1 MQENNKTI
9 ANGVMLNAYPDSIG
23 EKFSDTVDMLK
34 MKKKKL
40 PTFFNSDLDR
50 GFSIIDYDINKELV
64 DTKDLLELEELNVK
78 LKFDI
83 VLNHLSVASPQF
95 KDLLKYGNE
104 SKFKDFFINWNEF
117 WEGNGEKNEDGIIIP
132 EAEYLN
138 KLFMRKSGLP
148 VLKVR
153 FPDGTEQ
160 PYWNTFYQQIT
171 YNPITVG
178 DLQNIKWFNRRARSI
193 YNCKN

>member
-1 MQENNKTI
+1 MQQNNKKI
-9 ANGVMLNAYPDSIG
+9 SNGVMLNVYPDSIG
-23 EKFSDTVDMLK
+23 EKFSDTIAMLK
-34 MKKKKL
+34 MADFKDIFSFIYVL

-50 GFSIIDYDINKELV
+50 GFSIIDYDINKDLV
-64 DTKDLLELEELNVK
+64 DTKDLKNLNELQIK

-95 KDLLKYGNE
+95 KDMLQYGNE

-117 WEGNGEKNEDGIIIP
+117 WEGNGLKNEDGILIP
-132 EAEYLN
+132 KPEFLN

-148 VLKVR
+148 ILKVG

-160 PYWNTFYQQIT
+160 ESF
-171 YNPITVG
+171 
-178 DLQNIKWFNRRARSI
+178 D
-193 YNCKN
+193 